1 MKWIWIVGIPICIFI
16 GLIVL
21 GAVISAVSDNTENGA
36 QEGKQVTI
44 PTDELL
50 AMTSEE
56 LASWARKEGFDD
68 EVVGR
73 IVEDFEAKRGELKE
87 WRDQFATPEPHDWT
101 IEELADCVPTPGSK
115 MSDCELEVFSAMSE
129 AAGTVYGRLLR
140 EERTIILGHMEYI
153 EAFNDR
159 HAMITEDKVI
169 TRDEWERL
177 CFVLPQQVQ
186 QAQEAQDYIDS
197 LGRDDL
203 RGLEIDILRQMQLMD
218 STEETCVQAGL
229 LPAGSVSRISTP
241 EPVKHPELNQEILR
255 TGTEEEILAEHNKH
269 PCFLGKGQW
278 GYIWD
283 TDCLYGSGQ
292 E

>member
-21 GAVISAVSDNTENGA
+21 GAVISAVSENTENGA

-68 EVVGR
+68 EAVGR
-73 IVEDFEAKRGELKE
+73 IVADFEAKRGELKE
-87 WRDQFATPEPHDWT
+87 WRDQFATPEPRDWT
-101 IEELADCVPTPGSK
+101 IEELVNCVPTPGSK
-115 MSDCELEVFSAMSE
+115 MSDCELEAFSAMSE
-129 AAGTVYGRLLR
+129 AAATVYGRLSR

-169 TRDEWERL
+169 TLDEWERL

-186 QAQEAQDYIDS
+186 QAQEAKDYIDS

-203 RGLEIDILRQMQLMD
+203 RGIEIDLFRQGQLMD
-218 STEETCVQAGL
+218 STKETCVQAGL
-229 LPAGSVSRISTP
+229 LPDGVMATP

-255 TGTEEEILAEHNKH
+255 TGTEEEILAEYSKH
-269 PCFLGKGQW
+269 PCFLGKGGW